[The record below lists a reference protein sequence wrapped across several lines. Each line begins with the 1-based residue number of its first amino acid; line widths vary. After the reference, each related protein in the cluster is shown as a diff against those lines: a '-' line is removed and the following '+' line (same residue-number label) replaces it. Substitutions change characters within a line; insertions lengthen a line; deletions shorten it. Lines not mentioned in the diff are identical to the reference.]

1 MTINRDM
8 PAELVELMT
17 AALAGGNIDDVSLVF
32 EGMGYDFYAPI
43 GWFLYMTKVAPE
55 LKFATTPPNAIDD
68 DPSILLVCAQV
79 NSPEPTAYLGT
90 DPLGGEPRYWN
101 AEEIAAWIEAPRDV
115 QSAGSQV
122 AIPSDHVEMAIAAAK
137 LGWSVTQQINR
148 YGFHSASGQALPDI
162 PAAVSYRFTAHN
174 YAYADMAEKRHC
186 DTSDD
191 LSLSFALGTSD
202 RGSPWNYGL
211 RGAEKTDPMHIV
223 AAVGQ
228 TPPWHAPVAYFDNA
242 AGEWVL

>member
-43 GWFLYMTKVAPE
+43 GWFLYLTKVAPE

-68 DPSILLVCAQV
+68 DPSILLVSAQV
-79 NSPEPTAYLGT
+79 NSPEPTAYLGA

-122 AIPSDHVEMAIAAAK
+122 RIPSDHVEMAIAAAK

-148 YGFHSASGQALPDI
+148 YGFHHAAESRSDV

-186 DTSDD
+186 DNSDD
-191 LSLSFALGTSD
+191 LSLSFALGTTDGRSTW
-202 RGSPWNYGL
+202 SYGL
-211 RGAEKTDPMHIV
+211 RGAERLDPAHIV
-223 AAVGQ
+223 AAVAKV
-228 TPPWHAPVAYFDNA
+228 PPWHASVAYFDNA
-242 AGEWVL
+242 AEEWVL